1 MIRFS
6 GSLLAL
12 AFAAMLATQTLAAS
26 TRDAIDASNA
36 GFAAAFNRGDATA
49 AATFYAE
56 DAAVFPPESL
66 RIDGR
71 AGIEA
76 YWKGAIDAGV
86 TDVSLK
92 ALEVTEAGDFA
103 FEAGEASLSAP
114 SVDGTKTVSVLK
126 YIVIWKMNG
135 STWQI
140 YRDIWNGNS
149 TLK

>member
-1 MIRFS
+1 MTRFS

-12 AFAAMLATQTLAAS
+12 AVAAMLATQTLAAS
-26 TRDAIDASNA
+26 TRDAINATNAS
-36 GFAAAFNRGDATA
+36 FAAAFNRGDATV

-56 DAAVFPPESL
+56 DAAVFPPESM

-92 ALEVTEAGDFA
+92 AVEVTEAGDFA

-114 SVDGTKTVSVLK
+114 GVDGTKAVSTIK

-135 STWQI
+135 GTWQI
-140 YRDIWNGNS
+140 YRDIWNGNP
-149 TLK
+149 TPK

>member
-1 MIRFS
+1 MMRIS
-6 GSLLAL
+6 GSLLAP
-12 AFAAMLATQTLAAS
+12 AVAAMLATQTLAAS
-26 TRDAIDASNA
+26 TRDAIDAANA
-36 GFAAAFNRGDATA
+36 SFAAALNRGDATE

-56 DAAVFPPESL
+56 DAAVFPPDTQ

-76 YWKGAIDAGV
+76 YWKGAIDSGV

-92 ALEVTEAGDFA
+92 AAEVTEAAGFA

-114 SVDGTKTVSVLK
+114 GVDGTKAVSTIK

-135 STWQI
+135 GTWQI
-140 YRDIWNGNS
+140 YRDIWNENPAPR
-149 TLK
+149 

>member
-12 AFAAMLATQTLAAS
+12 AFAAMLATQTLVAS
-26 TRDAIDASNA
+26 THDAIDAANA
-36 GFAAAFNRGDATA
+36 SFAAAFNRGDATT

-56 DAAVFPPESL
+56 DAAVFPPESS

-92 ALEVTEAGDFA
+92 AVEVTEAGDFA

-114 SVDGTKTVSVLK
+114 GVDGTKTVSAIK

-135 STWQI
+135 GTWQI

-149 TLK
+149 TSK

>member
-1 MIRFS
+1 MIKCL

-12 AFAAMLATQTLAAS
+12 AFAAMLITQTLAAS
-26 TRDAIDASNA
+26 TRDAIDAANA
-36 GFAAAFNRGDATA
+36 SFAAAFNRGDATV

-71 AGIEA
+71 ARIEA

-92 ALEVTEAGDFA
+92 AVEVTEAGDFA

-114 SVDGTKTVSVLK
+114 GVDGTKTISAIK

-135 STWQI
+135 GTWQI

-149 TLK
+149 TPK

>member
-1 MIRFS
+1 MMRFS
-6 GSLLAL
+6 GFLLAP

-26 TRDAIDASNA
+26 TRGAIEAANA
-36 GFAAAFNRGDATA
+36 GFTAAFNRGDAA
-49 AATFYAE
+49 ATATFYAE

-71 AGIEA
+71 AEIEA

-92 ALEVTEAGDFA
+92 AVEVTEAGDFA
-103 FEAGEASLSAP
+103 FETGEASLSAP
-114 SVDGTKTVSVLK
+114 SADGTKTVSGIK

-135 STWQI
+135 STWKI
-140 YRDIWNGNS
+140 YRDIWNSNP
-149 TLK
+149 TAK

>member
-26 TRDAIDASNA
+26 THDAINATNAS
-36 GFAAAFNRGDATA
+36 FAAALNRGNATK

-71 AGIEA
+71 SGIEA

-92 ALEVTEAGDFA
+92 AAKSPKQVAL
-103 FEAGEASLSAP
+103 LSRQERHHSPHLVWTARRL
-114 SVDGTKTVSVLK
+114 SRSSSILSSGK
-126 YIVIWKMNG
+126 
-135 STWQI
+135 
-140 YRDIWNGNS
+140 
-149 TLK
+149 

>member
-26 TRDAIDASNA
+26 THDAFNATNAS
-36 GFAAAFNRGDATA
+36 FAAALNRGDAA
-49 AATFYAE
+49 EAATFYAE
-56 DAAVFPPESL
+56 DAAVFPPKSL

-71 AGIEA
+71 PGIEA

-92 ALEVTEAGDFA
+92 AVEVTEAGDFA

-114 SVDGTKTVSVLK
+114 GVDGTKTASVLK

-135 STWQI
+135 GAWQI

-149 TLK
+149 TPK

>member
-1 MIRFS
+1 MRFS

-12 AFAAMLATQTLAAS
+12 AFAAMLATQTSAAS
-26 TRDAIDASNA
+26 TNDAIEVANA

-49 AATFYAE
+49 AVTFYAE

-86 TDVSLK
+86 TDVWLK
-92 ALEVTEAGDFA
+92 TVEVTEAGDFA
-103 FEAGEASLSAP
+103 FEEGEASLSAP
-114 SVDGTKTVSVLK
+114 GANGTKTVSAIK

-135 STWQI
+135 GTWQI

-149 TLK
+149 TPK